1 MIFKKKTLLAQ
12 VKVWNMISSHLQ
24 VAKIKE
30 LEYESLLQ
38 VINSFTYC
46 FPTLINPSISLV
58 SVSQSRLASNTVS
71 LSSTLYP
78 FPPPPIACLE
88 NLQTIVWRKLIVF
101 YLKGIPWSMQQLGDD
116 LKIVFYI
123 IWGIHCQPYYHK

>member
-1 MIFKKKTLLAQ
+1 
-12 VKVWNMISSHLQ
+12 MISSHLQ

-38 VINSFTYC
+38 VIICSFTYC
-46 FPTLINPSISLV
+46 FPTLISPSISLV

-78 FPPPPIACLE
+78 FPPPPVACLE
-88 NLQTIVWRKLIVF
+88 NLQTIV
-101 YLKGIPWSMQQLGDD
+101 
-116 LKIVFYI
+116 
-123 IWGIHCQPYYHK
+123 